1 MIEKNRIISLAEEAI
16 ADSHIFLVDVTVSA
30 SNKIVVLV
38 DCESGLSI
46 ADCIRVSRFIESSLD
61 REIED
66 FDMDVS
72 SPGIGQPFKVI
83 GQYKKAIGRNVEVI
97 VSESKTYCGTLTSV
111 TPTDF
116 TLEVEEKVKLEGEKK
131 KQLVKN
137 TYTFA
142 FDSIRTACEKF
153 KF

>member
-1 MIEKNRIISLAEEAI
+1 MIEKNRIIFLAEEAI
-16 ADSHIFLVDVTVSA
+16 ADSNIFLVDVTVSA
-30 SNKIVVLV
+30 SNKIVVLI
-38 DCESGLSI
+38 DCEGGLSI

-61 REIED
+61 REVED

-72 SPGIGQPFKVI
+72 SPGIGEAFKVI

-97 VSESKTYCGTLTSV
+97 TSDDKIFCGTLLSV

-116 TLEVEEKVKLEGEKK
+116 SLEVEEKVKLEGQKK

-142 FDSIRTACEKF
+142 YDSVRTVCEKF